1 MRHPFRT
8 RALAGFA
15 LSTALLLVAF
25 PALALTP
32 EEWKAEY
39 DQVELRLRVADW
51 QAADAA
57 IAKLFKATIEQHGDT
72 GRFDGGLVQ
81 LTAMRAIAEQGLGRT
96 ADASWHWHV
105 AVSLL
110 PDLQRM
116 DLSPYGE
123 PARALQAQ
131 GVRGRELA
139 AGERYRK
146 DEPVGDLAGI
156 KAPKRAKGPGIR
168 LPSLRMKDMGGFYV
182 FEVMVEADGT
192 VTQPLLLQRKGSVA
206 LGLLAFDA
214 LRNWRFKPATRD
226 GAPVAVPYLIG
237 IGTGG
242 IGGGDL
248 DEEPEAPPSDQ
259 GT

>member
-1 MRHPFRT
+1 MRHPFSSHLLVGL
-8 RALAGFA
+8 ALGACLLLAGA
-15 LSTALLLVAF
+15 
-25 PALALTP
+25 PAAAYTP

-39 DQVELRLRVADW
+39 EQVDHQLRAGDW
-51 QAADAA
+51 QAAEVA
-57 IAKLFKATIEQHGDT
+57 IAKLYKATIEQHGDT

-81 LTAMRAIAEQGLGRT
+81 LTAMRAIAEQGLGRA
-96 ADASWHWHV
+96 ADASWHWHM
-105 AVSLL
+105 AVSFL

-123 PARALQAQ
+123 PARALQTQ

-139 AGERYRK
+139 AGEGYRK
-146 DEPVGDLAGI
+146 DGPVGDLTGI
-156 KAPKRAKGPGIR
+156 KAPKRSKGPSIR
-168 LPSLRMKDMGGFYV
+168 LPSLRMKDMGGLYV
-182 FEVMVEADGT
+182 FEVLVEADGT

-226 GAPVAVPYLIG
+226 GAPVAVPYLVG

-242 IGGGDL
+242 IGGSDL
-248 DEEPEAPPSDQ
+248 EEPEAPESDQ

>member
-1 MRHPFRT
+1 MRHSLTSRLLVGV
-8 RALAGFA
+8 ALGVG
-15 LSTALLLVAF
+15 LLLAAGPAAAF
-25 PALALTP
+25 TP

-39 DQVELRLRVADW
+39 DQVEHHLRAADW

-57 IAKLFKATIEQHGDT
+57 ISKLYKATIEQHGDT

-96 ADASWHWHV
+96 DDARWHWHV
-105 AVSLL
+105 AVSFL

-123 PARALQAQ
+123 PARALQVQ

-146 DEPVGDLAGI
+146 DGPVSELAGI
-156 KAPKRAKGPGIR
+156 KAPKRSKGPGIR

-192 VTQPLLLQRKGSVA
+192 VTQPLLLQKKGSVA
-206 LGLLAFDA
+206 LGLLAFDS
-214 LRNWRFKPATRD
+214 LRGWRFKPATRD
-226 GAPVAVPYLIG
+226 GAPVAVPYLVG
-237 IGTGG
+237 VGTGG

>member
-1 MRHPFRT
+1 MRHPFSSRFLVGL
-8 RALAGFA
+8 ALGACLLLAGA
-15 LSTALLLVAF
+15 
-25 PALALTP
+25 PAAAYSP

-39 DQVELRLRVADW
+39 EQADQLLRSGEW
-51 QAADAA
+51 QAAEAA
-57 IAKLFKATIEQHGDT
+57 IAKLYKATIEQHGDT

-81 LTAMRAIAEQGLGRT
+81 LIAMRAIAEQGLGRA

-105 AVSLL
+105 AVSFL

-116 DLSPYGE
+116 NLAAYGE
-123 PARALQAQ
+123 PARALQTQ
-131 GVRGRELA
+131 GVRGRALA

-146 DEPVGDLAGI
+146 DGPVGDLAGI
-156 KAPKRAKGPGIR
+156 KPPKRSKGPSIR
-168 LPSLRMKDMGGFYV
+168 VPSLRMKDMGGFYV
-182 FEVMVEADGT
+182 LEALVEADGT
-192 VTQPLLLQRKGSVA
+192 VTQPILLQRKGSVA

-237 IGTGG
+237 LGTGG

-248 DEEPEAPPSDQ
+248 EEEPEAPPSDQ